1 MGIKETIVN
10 ILHDCGVELY
20 DIETVSEHEQ
30 KIFRIYIISK
40 EEKVDLDKCTEIT
53 KILSPILD
61 LEPPV
66 NGAYTLEVSSPG
78 IERPLKKM
86 EHFIGSIGE
95 DIKIKLINT
104 DKIIGKLDSIKDN
117 KLTIIEYDG
126 EVTIVPIDDIEKAR
140 TYYKW

>member
-1 MGIKETIVN
+1 MTTKETIVN

-20 DIETVSEHEQ
+20 DIETVSEYEQ
-30 KIFRIYIISK
+30 KIFRIYITSANK
-40 EEKVDLDKCTEIT
+40 KVNLDKCAEVA

-66 NGAYTLEVSSPG
+66 NGVYTLEVSSPG